1 MPCQFHVND
10 SILQMLG
17 PRKRDQIG
25 FINPLIDTHEEPY
38 LYVKYSY
45 RGTEEDLLIPEST
58 PLQIPIFS

>member
-1 MPCQFHVND
+1 
-10 SILQMLG
+10 MLG